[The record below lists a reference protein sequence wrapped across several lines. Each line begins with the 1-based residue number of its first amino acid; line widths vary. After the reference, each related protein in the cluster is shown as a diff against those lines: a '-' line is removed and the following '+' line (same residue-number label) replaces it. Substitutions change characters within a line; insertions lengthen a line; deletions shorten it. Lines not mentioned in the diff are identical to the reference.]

1 MCFAV
6 SALIHSKQHVT
17 KKNTPPLY
25 INVSINCVLYFFQL
39 LIFLEGLPSTSAD
52 VSIHPEIIV
61 SNFLFYFQRE
71 EEKNGMSVAN
81 NNIKEDEVGVTFDY
95 RPADRFRTI
104 EAPPLLLQK
113 KN

>member
-1 MCFAV
+1 
-6 SALIHSKQHVT
+6 
-17 KKNTPPLY
+17 
-25 INVSINCVLYFFQL
+25 
-39 LIFLEGLPSTSAD
+39 LEGLPSTSAD

-61 SNFLFYFQRE
+61 SNFFLFFILFPKGG
-71 EEKNGMSVAN
+71 EKNGMSVAN